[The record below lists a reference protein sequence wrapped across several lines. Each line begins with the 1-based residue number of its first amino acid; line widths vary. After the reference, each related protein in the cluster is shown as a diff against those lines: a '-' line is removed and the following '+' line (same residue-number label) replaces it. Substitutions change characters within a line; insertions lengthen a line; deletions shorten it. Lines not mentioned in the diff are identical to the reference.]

1 MDGLVIPGGESTAIA
16 KVAELSG
23 LLDPMRA
30 WVKEGKPVYGTC
42 AGLILL
48 SEVEAQRVGGQQLLG
63 GINITSKRNRWGR
76 QSESFNCLLDAPA
89 INKGDERKPAQA
101 VFIRAPGIVRVG
113 EGVEV
118 IASIPADVIAEHEKK
133 IGGRGVGVFVG
144 HLEEPAIKKRKGN
157 KKSDEAV
164 AVRQGALLAT
174 TFHPE
179 LTGDDRWHRFFT
191 KMVIEAG
198 KNKWKK

>member
-1 MDGLVIPGGESTAIA
+1 
-16 KVAELSG
+16 
-23 LLDPMRA
+23 MRA

-76 QSESFNCLLDAPA
+76 QSESFICLLDAPA

-101 VFIRAPGIVRVG
+101 LFIRAPGIVRVG

-118 IASIPADVIAEHEKK
+118 IAYIPADVIAEHEKN

-144 HLEEPAIKKRKGN
+144 HLEEHW
-157 KKSDEAV
+157 
-164 AVRQGALLAT
+164 ALQAT
-174 TFHPE
+174 TSHPS
-179 LTGDDRWHRFFT
+179 
-191 KMVIEAG
+191 
-198 KNKWKK
+198 